1 MDGPEIDSYAI
12 AADLF
17 PDQPEG
23 FPLDGFDLAAIKL
36 PDDDD
41 LGIPSDDD
49 ADNEQDLQTETG
61 FGSVLVVSNLPIVPP
76 EKFEKLEGVVKTILS
91 TVGSIREGGFHM
103 PVDEATKMSK
113 GFAFIEFATPMEAQT
128 AREQTNGYK
137 LGKNVFAVNM
147 FDDFDKYAKVPDEYV
162 QPDPKAFQGVDNI
175 QSWMVDKMGR
185 DQFVI
190 RSGDNTEVFWND
202 GKRGKA
208 DMVYQRQHWTESFVQ
223 WSPLGNY
230 ITTMH
235 RQGAAI
241 WAGPEWTRL
250 QRLAHP
256 NIRLIDYSPNERYM
270 VSYSSH
276 EPMNPRD
283 TATVTF
289 NVFDTRTA
297 RKLRAFEGPAEEYT
311 VGASSSG
318 GALQWPIFKW
328 AGGKDDAYF
337 AKLSKNAISVYQA
350 PDMGLLDKRSLKME
364 AVQDFVWSPSDPIL
378 SAYTAEQ
385 GNLPARIVLVK
396 IPERV
401 EVRQKNL
408 FSVSDVK
415 MYWHPQG
422 DYFAVKVE
430 RFTKSKKSVYTGF
443 ELFSIRDQDVPME
456 VLELPNKSD
465 KVHNFAWEPKG
476 HRFAVVH
483 GEGPRPSVTF
493 YSMRDD
499 KGRLS
504 SVRLLGTVPGKSCNS
519 IFWSPAGKNIVLAGL
534 KGMNGQL
541 EFFNVD
547 EMETM
552 ATAEHFMATDVEWD
566 PTGRYVATSV
576 TTIHQMENGFKM
588 WSFHGRLLYEAS
600 KDRLYQLSWRPRLP
614 SMLSAEK
621 EAEIQKNLKSY
632 SKRYDEED
640 ENLLRIDDDAVLAE
654 RKSLLD
660 EWQQFKAKKKDY
672 VAMLEDFRKQMYG
685 SKWDE
690 KESRLEKVSVEQVI
704 ESKEEPYNN
713 K

>member
-61 FGSVLVVSNLPIVPP
+61 FGSVL
-76 EKFEKLEGVVKTILS
+76 G
-91 TVGSIREGGFHM
+91 GSGRRCGFHM

-162 QPDPKAFQGVDNI
+162 QPDPKAFQGVSNVQGADASAGVAKHLHHIEVLKPLLTDNVPLYIFACLTDMVAWLHAGDAHATKAQNEKIKGEHDNI

-208 DMVYQRQHWTESFVQ
+208 DMVRTRRVYQRQHWTESFVQ

-318 GALQWPIFKW
+318 
-328 AGGKDDAYF
+328 
-337 AKLSKNAISVYQA
+337 
-350 PDMGLLDKRSLKME
+350 
-364 AVQDFVWSPSDPIL
+364 
-378 SAYTAEQ
+378 
-385 GNLPARIVLVK
+385 
-396 IPERV
+396 
-401 EVRQKNL
+401 
-408 FSVSDVK
+408 
-415 MYWHPQG
+415 
-422 DYFAVKVE
+422 
-430 RFTKSKKSVYTGF
+430 
-443 ELFSIRDQDVPME
+443 ELFCI
-456 VLELPNKSD
+456 
-465 KVHNFAWEPKG
+465 
-476 HRFAVVH
+476 
-483 GEGPRPSVTF
+483 
-493 YSMRDD
+493 
-499 KGRLS
+499 
-504 SVRLLGTVPGKSCNS
+504 
-519 IFWSPAGKNIVLAGL
+519 
-534 KGMNGQL
+534 
-541 EFFNVD
+541 
-547 EMETM
+547 
-552 ATAEHFMATDVEWD
+552 
-566 PTGRYVATSV
+566 
-576 TTIHQMENGFKM
+576 
-588 WSFHGRLLYEAS
+588 
-600 KDRLYQLSWRPRLP
+600 
-614 SMLSAEK
+614 
-621 EAEIQKNLKSY
+621 
-632 SKRYDEED
+632 
-640 ENLLRIDDDAVLAE
+640 
-654 RKSLLD
+654 
-660 EWQQFKAKKKDY
+660 
-672 VAMLEDFRKQMYG
+672 
-685 SKWDE
+685 
-690 KESRLEKVSVEQVI
+690 
-704 ESKEEPYNN
+704 
-713 K
+713 